1 MSRHMNREQ
10 GFALPT
16 VVIVSV
22 VLFVVMLAAISSVS
36 SIRGALLAQ
45 YYQQLAREAAESGAE
60 FAANCL
66 DANSNIV
73 TWTVAKPLKPNTDC
87 TGTEVV
93 ACTSMP
99 HPAGCDVNSSTNMYS
114 TFSVA
119 PPSSANLFDYIV
131 TVTATVN
138 LVRSGTT
145 TVWNNYSIAMRY
157 DPVKKSQPAFPS
169 VPTFGSSGVISA
181 FSDGYLWG
189 WGCNGSSQ
197 FGDGTTTN
205 KLIPGRL
212 IAMSDVV
219 DIVSAAINS
228 TSGTVTAL
236 KSNGSVWAWGYN
248 ADGQIGNGTTTT
260 QSTPTQVISSGVV
273 KIYPVKSASGV
284 VHETV
289 YALKSDGS
297 LWAWGYNGSGQVGN
311 NSTTNQLTPVQI
323 IASGVSKVY
332 ATGYN
337 VYVIKSDGSLWA
349 WGSGTNGPVGNNST
363 TNQLTPV
370 QIIASGVSSV
380 ITTWFGA
387 YAIKSDGSLWAW
399 GYNGAGQV
407 GNNSTTNRLTPVQ
420 VIASG
425 VSQMI
430 ASASSPYPA
439 RLVIKTDGSLWA
451 WGSNTYGQVGN
462 NSTTNQLTPVQIMA
476 SGVVKA
482 SANDLTTFAIK
493 SDGSLW
499 AWGWNTTY
507 GTVGNNSTTNQLTP
521 VQIMASGV
529 TAAGADSYSAYAL
542 KSDGSLW
549 IWGRND
555 GGVVGNGT
563 LTTQLVPY
571 QAISSGVTQISFSST
586 LVYALKS
593 DGTAWAI
600 SNNTT
605 ACNLNGT
612 NPSTYNPRIPVQIAI
627 PPIIIKSRA
636 Y

>member
-297 LWAWGYNGSGQVGN
+297 LWAWGYNGSGQV
-311 NSTTNQLTPVQI
+311 
-323 IASGVSKVY
+323 
-332 ATGYN
+332 
-337 VYVIKSDGSLWA
+337 
-349 WGSGTNGPVGNNST
+349 
-363 TNQLTPV
+363 
-370 QIIASGVSSV
+370 
-380 ITTWFGA
+380 
-387 YAIKSDGSLWAW
+387 
-399 GYNGAGQV
+399 
-407 GNNSTTNRLTPVQ
+407 
-420 VIASG
+420 
-425 VSQMI
+425 
-430 ASASSPYPA
+430 
-439 RLVIKTDGSLWA
+439 
-451 WGSNTYGQVGN
+451 
-462 NSTTNQLTPVQIMA
+462 
-476 SGVVKA
+476 
-482 SANDLTTFAIK
+482 
-493 SDGSLW
+493 
-499 AWGWNTTY
+499 
-507 GTVGNNSTTNQLTP
+507 
-521 VQIMASGV
+521 
-529 TAAGADSYSAYAL
+529 
-542 KSDGSLW
+542 
-549 IWGRND
+549 
-555 GGVVGNGT
+555 
-563 LTTQLVPY
+563 
-571 QAISSGVTQISFSST
+571 
-586 LVYALKS
+586 
-593 DGTAWAI
+593 
-600 SNNTT
+600 
-605 ACNLNGT
+605 
-612 NPSTYNPRIPVQIAI
+612 
-627 PPIIIKSRA
+627 
-636 Y
+636 